1 MGIENQNEKL
11 QALTQRNRR
20 NSYYG
25 LDPRIIKIVRW
36 SVSIIIGKLGFR
48 EHDRADLE
56 QELMVALHLGLVN
69 HDPKA
74 GKITTFARCIVNRTM
89 QNIIKS
95 RLAPNGYH
103 YRCQVSLNED
113 FLLDDDES
121 GMELID
127 LVDSDGL
134 LRTSCCNVTDTPA
147 DKVGMQMQIDLL
159 FSDLSPELQSICQS
173 MTQDV
178 QRETSDKLQVPRYHI
193 EKLQSKLFDKLK
205 EREISLKDVSIP

>member
-1 MGIENQNEKL
+1 MGKEIID
-11 QALTQRNRR
+11 QAQTATVSRNRR
-20 NSYYG
+20 NSYHG
-25 LDPRIIKIVRW
+25 LDSQIIKIVRGT
-36 SVSIIIGKLGFR
+36 VSAVIGKLGFR
-48 EHDRADLE
+48 EHDRNDLE
-56 QELMVALHLGLVN
+56 QELMIALHLGLDK
-69 HDPKA
+69 HDPEV
-74 GKITTFARCIVNRTM
+74 GKLTTFARCIVKRTL

-113 FLLDDDES
+113 FLLDDDEG

-134 LRTSCCNVTDTPA
+134 LRTSCCNATDTPA

-178 QRETSDKLQVPRYHI
+178 QRETSDKLQIPRYQI
-193 EKLQSKLFDKLK
+193 EKLQSGLFDKLK